1 MDAACP
7 ARGVKFSDTVIGRRH
22 FFRQLVALALFCDQ
36 VQQHRLAK
44 RLRSFQ
50 KRLHLL
56 NIVPV
61 NGSEIG
67 KAEAVKKIC
76 PQKCPAEALFELM
89 GKLIE
94 LLPTGDF
101 CREGAVAELEAE
113 IIRTQANLCQMPGNR
128 ADVRR
133 NGHAVIV

>member
-7 ARGVKFSDTVIGRRH
+7 ACGVELSNAVIGRRH
-22 FFRQLVALALFCDQ
+22 LFRQLIALALFRNQ

-61 NGSEIG
+61 DGAEIG
-67 KAEAVKKIC
+67 KAEAVKKIRA
-76 PQKCPAEALFELM
+76 QKRPAEALFKLM

-94 LLPTGDF
+94 LLPAGYF
-101 CREGAVAELEAE
+101 RREGAVAELEAE
-113 IIRTQANLCQMPGNR
+113 IIRTQANLRQMPGNR

-133 NGHAVIV
+133 DGHAVIV